1 MRFSRCYLEITNRCN
16 LSCSFCP
23 KTNRAPKTLI
33 KDEFR
38 LLAGK
43 LRPYTDY
50 LYLHV
55 MGEPLLHPDLPAI
68 FEIAGEL
75 GFRVVLTTNGT
86 LLPARKEALLAAPA
100 LYKVNI
106 SLHSFEANEA
116 GSLDAYLD
124 GCFSFAQAA
133 SGEGKLVDLR
143 LWNLDGETTK
153 GENAKNTDILRRLER
168 YFPQPWTKNTWGWR
182 LRDRAF
188 IHYAEKFD
196 WPDLSAD
203 EASEIGTCRALK
215 DQIAVLSDGTL
226 TPCCLD
232 HEGDIPLGNLF
243 AQDLPDILAG
253 NAAKT
258 LLSGFQ
264 TRKLEHPL
272 CRRCGYARRFGRF

>member
-23 KTNRAPKTLI
+23 KTNRAPRTLT
-33 KDEFR
+33 KEEFR

-55 MGEPLLHPDLPAI
+55 MGEPLLHPELP
-68 FEIAGEL
+68 ELLQIADGL

-86 LLPARKEALLAAPA
+86 LLPARKDALLDAPA

-106 SLHSFEANEA
+106 SLHSFEANER
-116 GSLDAYLD
+116 GSFDEYLT
-124 GCFSFAQAA
+124 GCFSFARAA
-133 SGEGKLVDLR
+133 SGQGKIVDLR

-153 GENAKNTDILRRLER
+153 GENTKNAEILHRLEAV
-168 YFPQPWTKNTWGWR
+168 FPQPWTKNTWGWR

-188 IHYAEKFD
+188 VHYAEKFD
-196 WPDLSAD
+196 WPELSAE
-203 EASEIGTCRALK
+203 EASPTGTCRALK
-215 DQIAVLSDGTL
+215 DQLAVLSDGTL

-232 HEGDIPLGNLF
+232 HEGNIALGNLF
-243 AQDLPDILAG
+243 TQDLAEILEDRPAQ
-253 NAAKT
+253 T
-258 LLSGFQ
+258 LLSGFSA
-264 TRKLEHPL
+264 RKLEHPL
-272 CRRCGYARRFGRF
+272 CRRCGYARRFR